1 MKTHFPHSWGRFH
14 QHFPHSFYA
23 AIGKSAFCS
32 RYMKLVPR
40 DQFYTS
46 QPENNFKIGLAGVRS
61 PDLQNG
67 GDLQFVMMEN
77 DNFMYDSS
85 MPSKAFGS
93 VNIGKGLWPYT
104 FDYESI
110 QVSQLEL
117 ITNFLKNAR
126 KEGEI
131 WTFSKRN

>member
-1 MKTHFPHSWGRFH
+1 MFSL
-14 QHFPHSFYA
+14 
-23 AIGKSAFCS
+23 
-32 RYMKLVPR
+32 LVPR

-46 QPENNFKIGLAGVRS
+46 KPENNFKIGLAGVRS

-67 GDLQFVMMEN
+67 GDLQFVMMED

-110 QVSQLEL
+110 QVSKLDL
-117 ITNFLKNAR
+117 ITNLK
-126 KEGEI
+126 KTQG
-131 WTFSKRN
+131 KRVKYGLFQKGTREENS